1 MKTDPTQHAAP
12 PPSGEVAAKPTKPVP
27 APAVPR
33 RWLTHPA
40 LSVLLAL
47 TWLLLQQ
54 SVETAQLL
62 AAATLGVIVPR
73 LALPLLGPP
82 TRPRAPWLVL
92 RFTGIVLWDIVVS
105 NVTVA
110 RIVLNPASRPQ
121 PMWVPV
127 ALDTRHPTAITL
139 LATIITTTPGT
150 VSCVVDDERGEILV
164 HALDCQDPAAMAAQI
179 KERYEQPLR
188 EIFG

>member
-1 MKTDPTQHAAP
+1 MNDQPTPAAARP
-12 PPSGEVAAKPTKPVP
+12 PAGDVAASTRPPSSTG
-27 APAVPR
+27 R
-33 RWLTHPA
+33 RWLTHPV
-40 LSVLLAL
+40 LSLVLAL

-54 SVETAQLL
+54 SVEVAQLL
-62 AAATLGVIVPR
+62 AATALGVIVPR
-73 LALPLLGPP
+73 LALPLLGEP
-82 TRPRAPWLVL
+82 TRPRAPWLAL

-121 PMWVPV
+121 PAWVPV
-127 ALDTRHPTAITL
+127 PLDTRHPAAITL

-150 VSCVVDDERGEILV
+150 VSCVVDEQRGEILV
-164 HALDCQDPAAMAAQI
+164 HALDCQDAAAMAAQI
-179 KERYEQPLR
+179 KERYERPLQ